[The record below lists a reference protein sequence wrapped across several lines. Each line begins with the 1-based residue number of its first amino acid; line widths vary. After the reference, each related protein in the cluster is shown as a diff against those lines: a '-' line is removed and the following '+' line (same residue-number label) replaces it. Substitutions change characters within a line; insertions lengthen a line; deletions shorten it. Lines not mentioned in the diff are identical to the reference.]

1 MKKLEL
7 ILISLW
13 AIPAFFLAWFFSP
26 NYIVSALIFYLPLAV
41 FLSIRLGNHSR
52 RVGLVSFLITLPSV
66 TILDYFGHKD
76 GSWFNP
82 SLIGVRIF
90 GEFPVEDFL
99 WFFLFVYT
107 VIGAY
112 EYLFDD
118 GRVSSGAWKIR
129 NIRLYSLVI
138 TFVFCITT
146 PVFFSDF
153 SIPYFYAIACATFFI
168 AAPLIGVLFFR
179 KLKKVF
185 LLLPIFATSFFLYEL
200 VSVMRGHWFF
210 PGDHFLA
217 KSSLFG
223 VMVPVEELFWI
234 FLIAPAGVVLYEL
247 IADDRK

>member
-1 MKKLEL
+1 MKKQEL

-13 AIPAFFLAWFFSP
+13 AIPAFFLAWFFSS
-26 NYIVSALIFYLPLAV
+26 NYIVSALFFYLPLAI
-41 FLSIRLGNHSR
+41 FLSIRLRGHSY

-66 TILDYFGHKD
+66 MILDYFGHKD

-90 GEFPVEDFL
+90 GQFPVEDFF

-107 VIGAY
+107 VTGTY
-112 EYLFDD
+112 EYFFDD
-118 GRVSSGAWKIR
+118 GKVSSDTWRMR
-129 NIRLYSLVI
+129 NVLIYSFIV
-138 TFVFCITT
+138 TFVFCITI

-153 SIPYFYAIACATFFI
+153 SVPYFYALACAILFI
-168 AAPLIGVLFFR
+168 SVPLVGVIFFR
-179 KLKKVF
+179 KIKKVF

-217 KSSLFG
+217 KTSFLG
-223 VMVPVEELFWI
+223 VTVPLEELLWV
-234 FLIAPAGVVLYEL
+234 FLVAPAGVVIYEL